1 MSAYEIISKTGRAIK
16 VPNRAVWHLDK
27 ETLGKVN
34 ICNSQTLKSRMAIS
48 KT

>member
-1 MSAYEIISKTGRAIK
+1 MSAHEIISKTGRAIK

-34 ICNSQTLKSRMAIS
+34 LQLARLAHVRK
-48 KT
+48 